1 MPSLPRSPPRV
12 LLLASFAAL
21 VLSGGCGPIPAQ
33 PAPPSQPAQTSQTSA
48 QATAEV
54 GLKVVKL
61 DQLEAAIAEHKGKV
75 VLLDV
80 WSVT

>member
-1 MPSLPRSPPRV
+1 MHPALRPPRHV
-12 LLLASFAAL
+12 PLLASFAAL
-21 VLSGGCGPIPAQ
+21 VLSGGCGPAPAQ
-33 PAPPSQPAQTSQTSA
+33 PAPGA
-48 QATAEV
+48 AEV
-54 GLKVVKL
+54 DVQVVKL